1 MISVT
6 KAVKTGRAVA
16 LLAAL
21 SVTCTP
27 IGGMAQKAPKAK
39 APAKTPAT
47 KTPSAKAPAAQADPR
62 APDGAAPENTVA
74 DNGVPD
80 VGLNI
85 PDNLQLYGKLDPN
98 VRKPTAIV
106 NETVITG
113 TDVDQ
118 RLALAVA
125 INGWKLSPEDTARLR
140 TQTLNQL
147 IDETLQIQEAKASE
161 VVITPAELSQSFNG
175 VAKNFS
181 RSPEQMRTYLRQV
194 NSSERSLKR
203 QIEGELAWQRYLRRK
218 VEPTVNVSEEE
229 VKSILKRL
237 QDSKGT
243 QEYHVNEIYIHAE
256 PAQAAQIAAS
266 ITQMI
271 DKIQKGEAPF
281 GYFARTFSEATTK
294 SVDGDLGWVR
304 SSQLP
309 DELARA
315 AESMQVGQIAGPIAV
330 AGGFSVLYL
339 VDKRQVLTADPRDAK
354 LALKQI
360 TVRFPAGTTQTQATE
375 RVAAFAAATK
385 AMQGCGDVAKVAASL
400 GGDVVD
406 SDSATIRDLPPAL
419 QDIMLKLA
427 VGQSTP
433 PFGSAQDGVRA
444 LVLCGRD
451 EPRGGDLP
459 NSSRLQEQME
469 QQRVNLRAQQLLRDL
484 RRDAIVEY
492 R

>member
-1 MISVT
+1 M
-6 KAVKTGRAVA
+6 A
-16 LLAAL
+16 LLAAI

-27 IGGMAQKAPKAK
+27 VGGLAQKAPAK
-39 APAKTPAT
+39 SADKPAPGKRAPATSAPT
-47 KTPSAKAPAAQADPR
+47 KGAP
-62 APDGAAPENTVA
+62 GNAAPSDIVS
-74 DNGVPD
+74 DNSVPD

-85 PDNLQLYGKLDPN
+85 PDNLQLYGKVDPN

-118 RLALAVA
+118 RLALAVS
-125 INGWKLSPEDTARLR
+125 INQWKLSPEDTARLR

-147 IDETLQIQEAKASE
+147 IDETLEIQEAKASE
-161 VVITPAELSQSFNG
+161 VTIPAAELSKSFAG
-175 VAKNFS
+175 VAKNFNMT
-181 RSPEQMRTYLRQV
+181 PDKMRVYLRQV
-194 NSSERSLKR
+194 GSSERSLRR

-218 VEPTVNVSEEE
+218 VEPTVNVSDEE
-229 VKSILKRL
+229 VKGILKRL

-243 QEYHVNEIYIHAE
+243 EEYHVNEIYISATPDRTE
-256 PAQAAQIAAS
+256 QVAAS
-266 ITQMI
+266 ERQMI
-271 DKIQKGEAPF
+271 EKIQKGEAPF
-281 GYFARTFSEATTK
+281 GYFARTYSETSTK

-315 AESMQVGQIAGPIAV
+315 VETMQVGQIAGPIPV
-330 AGGFSVLYL
+330 AGGFSIIYL
-339 VDKRQVLTADPRDAK
+339 TDKRQVLTADPRDAK

-360 TVRFPAGTTQTQATE
+360 TVRFPAGTTQAQASA
-375 RVAAFAAATK
+375 RVTAFAAATK
-385 AMQGCGDVAKVAASL
+385 AMQGCGDVAKVTAGL

-419 QDIMLKLA
+419 QEIMLKLA
-427 VGQSTP
+427 VGESTP

-444 LVLCGRD
+444 LVLCGKD

-459 NSSRLQEQME
+459 NASRLQDQME